1 MWEERLMQKV
11 DAGQIITCHFNKFR
25 QHSVGRRVQ
34 MRVFEQRS
42 EMIRDDASLRNE
54 EKIYN

>member
-11 DAGQIITCHFNKFR
+11 DTGQIIACHFNMFR

-34 MRVFEQRS
+34 MRVFEQRN
-42 EMIRDDASLRNE
+42 EIRDDASLRNE
-54 EKIYN
+54 EKIFN